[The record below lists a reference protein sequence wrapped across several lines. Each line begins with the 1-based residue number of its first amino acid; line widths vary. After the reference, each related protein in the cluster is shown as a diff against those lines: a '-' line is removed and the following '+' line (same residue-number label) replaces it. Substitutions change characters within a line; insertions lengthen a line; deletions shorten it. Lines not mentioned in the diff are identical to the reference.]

1 MPLLCMP
8 IRAGHKT
15 IVTLPLSRETKW
27 RFGTIFSG
35 TVTGENV
42 WALKRGKSQ
51 MSSSATDCVYI
62 TGIYENI
69 FFLLL
74 CGCKLAP
81 MPAFPSQPYV
91 PPRTPIGTQVR
102 YNLKVQYTFVPPHS
116 IFTFYQC
123 KKPFWSGKF
132 FIHYALFIKI
142 KIRSLTVYLKNGRR
156 FQNISKSF
164 EFRGHCK
171 K

>member
-1 MPLLCMP
+1 MHLDSRRTCWTKCEAAWASSDGGPGLNLIKKIRMPLLCMP

-91 PPRTPIGTQVR
+91 PPRTPIGT
-102 YNLKVQYTFVPPHS
+102 
-116 IFTFYQC
+116 
-123 KKPFWSGKF
+123 
-132 FIHYALFIKI
+132 
-142 KIRSLTVYLKNGRR
+142 
-156 FQNISKSF
+156 
-164 EFRGHCK
+164 
-171 K
+171 

>member
-69 FFLLL
+69 IFLLL

-91 PPRTPIGTQVR
+91 PPRTIWKPHHTVFLLFSAK
-102 YNLKVQYTFVPPHS
+102 NLFGVENVLYTM
-116 IFTFYQC
+116 
-123 KKPFWSGKF
+123 
-132 FIHYALFIKI
+132 HYL
-142 KIRSLTVYLKNGRR
+142 
-156 FQNISKSF
+156 
-164 EFRGHCK
+164 
-171 K
+171 